1 MNEVTANEQLDEPL
15 QLERVYQEIKW
26 RIVHARYAP
35 GFVLSEGMLAR
46 VHKASRTPVRDALAR
61 LQEEGYVEREPRR
74 GFRVSPITVA
84 TLQQTYEVRRLLE
97 GDAAELAAARADEK
111 AIAHMRALANYP
123 LLDKTPESYG
133 LRLKT
138 NDDFHLA
145 VAGATQN
152 GFLLDLVRRC
162 LTQHNRVLL
171 LSTGVNYPTLPGSVP
186 QHHEIVDAI
195 EARDAAAA
203 RRMMLAHLEDA
214 YALVMRLV
222 ESGAV
227 RGVSA

>member
-1 MNEVTANEQLDEPL
+1 VREHLDEPL

-61 LQEEGYVEREPRR
+61 LQEEGYVDREPRR
-74 GFRVSPITVA
+74 GFRVSPLTVA
-84 TLQQTYEVRRLLE
+84 TLRHTYEVRRLLE
-97 GDAAELAAARADEK
+97 GDTAGLAAERADAP
-111 AIAHMRALANYP
+111 AIARMRALADYP
-123 LLDKTPESYG
+123 LLDATPESYG
-133 LRLKT
+133 LRLKA

-152 GFLLDLVRRC
+152 GFLLDLIRRC

-171 LSTGVNYPTLPGSVP
+171 LSTATDYPTLPRSVP

-195 EARDAAAA
+195 EARDAALA
-203 RRMMLAHLEDA
+203 RRVMLEHLEDS

-222 ESGAV
+222 ESGAL
-227 RGVSA
+227 RGVSV

>member
-1 MNEVTANEQLDEPL
+1 MAEHLDEPL

-35 GFVLSEGMLAR
+35 AFVLSEGMLAR
-46 VHKASRTPVRDALAR
+46 VHRASRTPVRDALAR
-61 LQEEGYVEREPRR
+61 LQEEGYVDRVPRR
-74 GFRVSPITVA
+74 GFRVSPITA
-84 TLQQTYEVRRLLE
+84 STLKHTYEVRRVIE
-97 GDAAELAAARADEK
+97 GEAAALAAERADAG
-111 AIAHMRALANYP
+111 AIARMREMATYP
-123 LLDKTPESYG
+123 LLDATPESYV

-171 LSTGVNYPTLPGSVP
+171 LSTETNFPTLPGSVP

-195 EARDAAAA
+195 EARDVTLA
-203 RRMMLAHLEDA
+203 RRTMLRHLEDSN
-214 YALVMRLV
+214 ALVVRLV
-222 ESGAV
+222 EAGAI
-227 RGVSA
+227 RGVTA

>member
-1 MNEVTANEQLDEPL
+1 MAANETLDEPL

-35 GFVLSEGMLAR
+35 GFVLSEAMLAR
-46 VHKASRTPVRDALAR
+46 VHRASRTPVRDALAR
-61 LQEEGYVEREPRR
+61 LQEEGYVDRMPRR
-74 GFRVSPITVA
+74 GFRVSPITAA
-84 TLQQTYEVRRLLE
+84 TLRQTYEVRRLVE
-97 GDAAELAAARADEK
+97 GEAAALAAERADDD
-111 AIAHMRALANYP
+111 AIARMRTLATYP
-123 LLDKTPESYG
+123 DLDDSAESYV

-171 LSTGVNYPTLPGSVP
+171 LSTHAGYPTLPGSVP
-186 QHHEIVDAI
+186 QHHDIVDAI
-195 EARDAAAA
+195 EAGDAALA
-203 RRMMLAHLEDA
+203 RQVMLVHLEDSN
-214 YALVMRLV
+214 ALVTHLV
-222 ESGAV
+222 DSGEV
-227 RGVSA
+227 RGVTA